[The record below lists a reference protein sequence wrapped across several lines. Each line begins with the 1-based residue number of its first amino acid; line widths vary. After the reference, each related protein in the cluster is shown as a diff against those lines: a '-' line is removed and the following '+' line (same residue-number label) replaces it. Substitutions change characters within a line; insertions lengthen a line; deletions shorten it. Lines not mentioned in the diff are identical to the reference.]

1 MCQVQTDYAFQHSKR
16 VLRQQRA
23 ERYEGAADLRL
34 WKRAASA
41 AYRAYAVVTP
51 PPLLGGSAV
60 PEHGGSSC
68 IDKQSSDE
76 DVIEKKNQEYIYKS

>member
-1 MCQVQTDYAFQHSKR
+1 MCQVKTDYAFQHSKR

-51 PPLLGGSAV
+51 PPLLGGGVQYLSMEEAPV
-60 PEHGGSSC
+60 LINNHLMRM
-68 IDKQSSDE
+68 
-76 DVIEKKNQEYIYKS
+76 